1 MVKFA
6 LLSNRHEQP
15 EFAQIIFEK
24 VLTTYSKKLNIWF
37 SYIDMLVKNEEI
49 EIARQTFERLLT
61 NTFPLKK
68 MKSIFQK
75 YIDFETKSGDKDNV
89 AKIKKMATSMVGKD

>member
-6 LLSNRHEQP
+6 LICNRHEHS

-24 VLTTYSKKLNIWF
+24 ILTTYSKKLNIWF
-37 SYIDMLVKNEEI
+37 SYIDMLVKNEDI

-75 YIDFETKSGDKDNV
+75 YIEFETKNGDKGNI
-89 AKIKKMATSMVGKD
+89 AKIKKIATSMVGKE